1 MTAPKQKLL
10 KAGANTRVKQDAD
23 YIFHELTRSICP
35 ECKQVIDAQ
44 IIIRE
49 NKVYMRKRC
58 PDHGWFEGIISS
70 DAGMYVDS
78 VKFNKPGT
86 IPLEF
91 STEVK
96 DGCPLD
102 CGLCPEHKQH
112 MCLGLIEVN
121 TACNLNCPV
130 CFANAGIGFSLTLEQ
145 VESMLDRFVEIE
157 GDPEVIQF
165 SGGEPTI
172 HPQLLDMIQAAQD
185 RGIRQVMVNTNGVRI
200 ARDDRFL
207 EQLARLNPVIYFQFD
222 GLRPETYMTIRG
234 EDLLE
239 TKLKALDRLHEAGLD
254 AVIVAAIERD
264 VNVDEVGALVEFG
277 LEHPAVRGAVFQAKF
292 LEQLAR
298 LNPVIYFQFDGL
310 RPETYMTIRGEDLL
324 ETKLKALDRLHE
336 AGLDAVIVAAIERD
350 VNVDEVGALVEFG
363 LEHPAVRGAVFQ
375 PVTHVGRHIPFD
387 PMQRVTIPDVIH
399 GIVDQTGGKFVLEDF
414 VPVPCCFPTCQ
425 VNSYVFVDGQKIVP
439 LPRMLEIDQ
448 YLDYI
453 TNRALPK
460 APGAALIK
468 QALEGLWSASAVAGT
483 EKTADQFQ
491 CACGPGLELGYEL
504 SHLKDHI
511 FQIAIKDFMDAYTFN
526 VKQVMKC
533 CVGILVPD
541 GRIIPF
547 CAYNSVGYRE
557 TIREE
562 MVQAQAANKKG

>member
-1 MTAPKQKLL
+1 MDNSTQGS
-10 KAGANTRVKQDAD
+10 AGAKSVRPRVKQDAD
-23 YIFHELTRSICP
+23 FIFHELTRSICP
-35 ECKQVIDAQ
+35 ECKAVIDAQ
-44 IIIRE
+44 IILRD

-58 PDHGWFEGIISS
+58 PSHGWFEGIISS
-70 DAGMYVDS
+70 DAEMYVNS
-78 VKFNKPGT
+78 AKFNKPGT

-112 MCLGLIEVN
+112 ICLALIEVN
-121 TACNLNCPV
+121 TACNLNCPI
-130 CFANAGIGFSLTLEQ
+130 CFANAGIGYSLTLEQ
-145 VESMLDRFVEIE
+145 VEGMLDRFVEIE
-157 GDPEVIQF
+157 GDPEVVQF

-172 HPQLLDMIQAAQD
+172 HPDLPAMIQAAQD

-200 ARDDRFL
+200 ARDDKFL
-207 EQLARLNPVIYFQFD
+207 DTLSKLEPVIYFQFD
-222 GLRPETYMTIRG
+222 GLRRETYRVIRG
-234 EDLLE
+234 EDLLD
-239 TKLKALDRLHEAGLD
+239 TKLSALDRLHRAGLD
-254 AVIVAAIERD
+254 VVLVAAIERE
-264 VNVDEVGALVEFG
+264 VNVDEVGAIVEFG
-277 LEHPAVRGAVFQAKF
+277 LQHPAVRGVV
-292 LEQLAR
+292 L
-298 LNPVIYFQFDGL
+298 
-310 RPETYMTIRGEDLL
+310 
-324 ETKLKALDRLHE
+324 
-336 AGLDAVIVAAIERD
+336 
-350 VNVDEVGALVEFG
+350 
-363 LEHPAVRGAVFQ
+363 Q

-399 GIVDQTGGKFVLEDF
+399 GIVEQTGGRFVLEDF

-425 VNSYVFVDGQKIVP
+425 VNSYIYVDGETVTP
-439 LPRMLEIDQ
+439 LPRLLKIED

-460 APGAALIK
+460 PPNAAQVQ

-491 CACGPGLELGYEL
+491 CACGPGLELPFSV
-504 SHLKDHI
+504 SHLKEHI
-511 FQIAIKDFMDAYTFN
+511 FQIAIKDFLDAYTFN

-541 GRIIPF
+541 GRVIPF

-557 TIREE
+557 QIREQLSLE
-562 MVQAQAANKKG
+562 QGRRKIESIGGSGG